1 MQKYKENSIVKATVT
16 GIENYGVFVSLDD
29 YYSGLIHISEISHD
43 YVSDINKFVKIGETI
58 RVKILEMNDE
68 DFHINL
74 SIKDIDYKLSNQKR
88 KKIKEVGTGFEILEK
103 NLKNWIDEKKTNNL
117 KN

>member
-1 MQKYKENSIVKATVT
+1 MLKYKENSIVKATVT

-58 RVKILEMNDE
+58 RVKILETND
-68 DFHINL
+68 DHFHMKL
-74 SIKDIDYKLSNQKR
+74 SIKDINYRLSNRKR
-88 KKIKEVGTGFEILEK
+88 KKIKEVGTGFGLLEK
-103 NLKNWIDEKKTNNL
+103 NLEIWINAKKG
-117 KN
+117 K